1 MNLNNF
7 FKTFVKYGDSLYNN
21 TRKSLDIMLNETAKD
36 KSILSQSINEF
47 GRSYDGFMIRFKN
60 ILK

>member
-1 MNLNNF
+1 M
-7 FKTFVKYGDSLYNN
+7 KYGDSLYNN

-60 ILK
+60 ILKWKKE